1 MAMDEEIKTKKKEGW
16 IESWFVIEALAMNED
31 TVKSSLE
38 NHIKK
43 LSNVKE
49 VLVFE
54 TKFSDVQKVDK
65 PVKNVEVGY
74 SQIVD
79 VKLFAKNLL
88 TLIKVIM
95 LYGPSSIEIIEPN
108 ELKLKAEEIQ
118 NISNTL
124 AALVHQFA
132 AAGAGG
138 IVITPEK

>member
-1 MAMDEEIKTKKKEGW
+1 MDEEIKTKKKEGW